1 MLVNRYRL
9 TPTTRTLWTLLAI
22 ASALLLSRAMQPYFD
37 ETNII
42 MVYMLA
48 VVVVATTLGLWP
60 AIMACLLSVPVF
72 DYANVPPYFEF
83 TRREWEHLFTF
94 GVMMVTA
101 ATIGTL
107 AGRLRHQA
115 RAAQER
121 AARTES
127 LLALSEELAGNLS
140 ADAII
145 IATGRHMSRA
155 AHLGDGPDGQP
166 HLRAMA
172 RLAGQAHERLA
183 LRDQVRESEIR
194 ARQETLRSSIL
205 GAVSHDLRTPLASI
219 IGASSSLVEAGS
231 THSDDARARL
241 LGVVYHEAVQMHR
254 MVENLLDLARL
265 RSGDAG
271 GERSWQAIEEIVGS
285 SLEAVRR
292 RPVDRVFA
300 VDVPADLPLLRC
312 DGVLIERVLVNLLEN
327 AIKYSPAGSRIAL
340 QAGVDDREIVIA
352 VSDQGPGVPADLRDK
367 VFEPFFR
374 AGDNA
379 GSGLGL
385 TICRGIVEA
394 HGGSVQLGTAAGGG
408 ARVVVRL
415 PLPAEPPELASEPE
429 PGERHG

>member
-1 MLVNRYRL
+1 
-9 TPTTRTLWTLLAI
+9 
-22 ASALLLSRAMQPYFD
+22 
-37 ETNII
+37 
-42 MVYMLA
+42 
-48 VVVVATTLGLWP
+48 
-60 AIMACLLSVPVF
+60 
-72 DYANVPPYFEF
+72 
-83 TRREWEHLFTF
+83 
-94 GVMMVTA
+94 
-101 ATIGTL
+101 
-107 AGRLRHQA
+107 
-115 RAAQER
+115 
-121 AARTES
+121 
-127 LLALSEELAGNLS
+127 
-140 ADAII
+140 
-145 IATGRHMSRA
+145 
-155 AHLGDGPDGQP
+155 
-166 HLRAMA
+166 
-172 RLAGQAHERLA
+172 
-183 LRDQVRESEIR
+183 
-194 ARQETLRSSIL
+194 
-205 GAVSHDLRTPLASI
+205 
-219 IGASSSLVEAGS
+219 
-231 THSDDARARL
+231 HSDDARARL